1 MRASLTKGPWL
12 FILLSVAGMAE
23 LLYTTRTG
31 PGVSPDS
38 VQYIFSARTF
48 AEGRGFLSIYA
59 DGGNGAATHYP
70 PGYPVALAVA
80 AFFTPGGSL
89 TAAGTALGVLLWG
102 INLFLVMWLLHRNTG
117 RLLLPL
123 IVGFFLMTCLE
134 LLRIHEMIWS
144 EPLFFLLSLLAL
156 WKTAEHCKNTT
167 RRDLVIAILC
177 TALAAITRYVG
188 IVLICSVA
196 WVMFVRSSGAF
207 AERFRRAAITAILSA
222 LPLLVWFVRGK
233 LVADSMT
240 NRSLGYH
247 PMTADYWHELLGTL
261 GEFFL
266 QVVQLEDQSR
276 VAGLASVLL
285 AVVLALRF
293 HTALV
298 SALRANTFAFALV
311 CCNIGYLLLLI
322 ISNTFLDD
330 TPLYY
335 RIICPVL
342 VQLLIAVVLLV
353 DDLATQHEW
362 STVAR
367 KRCLLAVS
375 VYGAL
380 HVFDHARYVLDKTS
394 PEGYFSSTWIT
405 DPVLAHVKEHPTS
418 AVCSNAIDALY
429 MHTGRILPDL
439 GSLGIAQTGTF
450 VAVFE
455 EGAFNNGR
463 SFRENLSTT
472 DPYAPA
478 VRMELVLE
486 SPVSKLYRVR

>member
-1 MRASLTKGPWL
+1 MRASSPRAERL
-12 FILLSVAGMAE
+12 FILLSLVGMAE
-23 LLYTTRTG
+23 LVWTTRTG

-38 VQYIFSARTF
+38 VQYIYSACTF
-48 AEGRGFLSIYA
+48 AEGRGFLSLYDDA
-59 DGGNGAATHYP
+59 GQGAATHYP

-80 AFFTPGGSL
+80 AFFTPDGSL
-89 TAAGTALGVLLWG
+89 TAAGTVLGILLRG
-102 INLFLVMWLLHRNTG
+102 INLFLIMWLLLRYTG

-123 IVGFFLMTCLE
+123 IVGFFLINCLQ

-156 WKTAEHCKNTT
+156 WKIVEYCDDGS
-167 RRDLVIAILC
+167 RRDLAIAIIC
-177 TALAAITRYVG
+177 TALAAITRYIG
-188 IVLICSVA
+188 MVLICSVT
-196 WVMFVRSSGAF
+196 WVVLVRSSGSF
-207 AERFRRAAITAILSA
+207 TERFRRAALTGILSA

-240 NRSLGYH
+240 NRDLGYH
-247 PMTADYWHELLGTL
+247 PMTADYWNELLVTL

-266 QVVQLEDQSR
+266 QVLQLEEQSR
-276 VAGLASVLL
+276 IAGLALGLL
-285 AVVLALRF
+285 AVVLALRYRK
-293 HTALV
+293 ALIT
-298 SALRANTFAFALV
+298 ALRANTFAFALL
-311 CCNIGYLLLLI
+311 CCNVGYLLLLI

-353 DDLATQHEW
+353 DRWAAQRTW
-362 STVAR
+362 SPRAR
-367 KRCLLAVS
+367 KRCLLALS

-380 HVFDHARYVLDKTS
+380 HVFDHVRYVLDKKS
-394 PEGYFSSTWIT
+394 PEGYFSSSWMA
-405 DPVLAHVKEHPTS
+405 DPVVARIKKHPTS
-418 AVCSNAIDALY
+418 ALCSNAIDALY
-429 MHTGRILPDL
+429 VHTGRILPEL
-439 GSLGIAQTGTF
+439 GSLDTAATGTF
-450 VAVFE
+450 VAVFA

-463 SFRENLSTT
+463 AFGEDLSATN
-472 DPYAPA
+472 PYAPA

>member
-12 FILLSVAGMAE
+12 FIVLSLAGMAE
-23 LLYTTRTG
+23 LLYTTHTG

-38 VQYIFSARTF
+38 VQYIYAARTF
-48 AEGRGFLSIYA
+48 AEGRGFLSIYE

-89 TAAGTALGVLLWG
+89 TTAGTALGVLLWG
-102 INLFLVMWLLHRNTG
+102 INLFLVMWLLHRYT
-117 RLLLPL
+117 RRALLSL
-123 IVGFFLMTCLE
+123 IVGFFLMTCLQ

-156 WKTAEHCKNTT
+156 WKTAEYCKYGSWW
-167 RRDLVIAILC
+167 DLVIAILC

-233 LVADSMT
+233 LVANSMT

-247 PMTADYWHELLGTL
+247 PMTADYWNELLNTL

-266 QVVQLEDQSR
+266 QVLQLEEQSR
-276 VAGLASVLL
+276 IVGLASVLL
-285 AVVLALRF
+285 AVVLALRYRR
-293 HTALV
+293 ALV
-298 SALRANTFAFALV
+298 SALRAHTFAFALV

-335 RIICPVL
+335 RIICPCL
-342 VQLLIAVVLLV
+342 YSCSSRWSCSLTIGPRNKNGAQLRGNDASWPSRF
-353 DDLATQHEW
+353 T
-362 STVAR
+362 
-367 KRCLLAVS
+367 
-375 VYGAL
+375 AL
-380 HVFDHARYVLDKTS
+380 CT
-394 PEGYFSSTWIT
+394 SSTT
-405 DPVLAHVKEHPTS
+405 RVTCSTRPAPKATS
-418 AVCSNAIDALY
+418 
-429 MHTGRILPDL
+429 LPH
-439 GSLGIAQTGTF
+439 G
-450 VAVFE
+450 
-455 EGAFNNGR
+455 
-463 SFRENLSTT
+463 
-472 DPYAPA
+472 
-478 VRMELVLE
+478 
-486 SPVSKLYRVR
+486 